1 MNNIDAIAV
10 FITTSSIEE
19 AKKISSLLVDENLVA
34 CTNIVSSVQSIFMW
48 KGNLCDESES
58 LIIAKTRLDL
68 FDKLESKVKKLHSY
82 EVPEII
88 ALPIIKGNN
97 EYLKWI
103 KDETLT
109 K

>member
-1 MNNIDAIAV
+1 MNNVDSIVV

-19 AKKISSLLVDENLVA
+19 AKKIGNSLVNESLAA
-34 CTNIVSSVQSIFMW
+34 CTNIVSPVQSIFMW
-48 KGNLCDESES
+48 KGDLCDESEI

-68 FDKLESKVKKLHSY
+68 FDKLQLKVKELHSY

-88 ALPIIKGNN
+88 ALPIIEGND